1 MPGAQG
7 YMDKAAFQAGECYFA
22 QMAAQIQSMIA
33 KILSGCVASV
43 GGNSGGL
50 NGFHYAFHWK
60 VGKVGV
66 GAVGADGRPLAHHA
80 VVVRQGAVIPVDTQ
94 PLHLQAVDP
103 A

>member
-22 QMAAQIQSMIA
+22 QMAAQIQSLIA
-33 KILSGCVASV
+33 EILSGCVASV

-50 NGFHYAFHWK
+50 NGFHYALHWK
-60 VGKVGV
+60 VGKVCV
-66 GAVGADGRPLAHHA
+66 GAVGADGCPLAHHTVIVCQRA
-80 VVVRQGAVIPVDTQ
+80 VVPVDAQ
-94 PLHLQAVDP
+94 PLYFQAVDP